1 MILFLVSLI
10 IDYHFLFPAH
20 ITDILNLTA
29 ELVIPAGIPT
39 KEPQGEIKA
48 QPVTVETSIRKC
60 LFNMIQ
66 NSKNF
71 RMFLTHQF
79 IS

>member
-10 IDYHFLFPAH
+10 IDYYFLFPAH
-20 ITDILNLTA
+20 ITDILNLIA

-39 KEPQGEIKA
+39 KEAQGEIKT